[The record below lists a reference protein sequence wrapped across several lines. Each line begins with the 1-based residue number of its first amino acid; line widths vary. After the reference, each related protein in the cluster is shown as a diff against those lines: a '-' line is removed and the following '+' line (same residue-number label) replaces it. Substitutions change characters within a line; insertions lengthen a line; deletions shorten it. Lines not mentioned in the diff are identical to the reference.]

1 MNSQDLVVTK
11 VTPQCGAEVSGLN
24 LAEPLEE
31 PIIQALSMALADHG
45 VLFFRDQPM
54 TAEQQKRLG
63 SYFGDLHLHPA
74 WPRLVEGHPEV
85 MELLTDENSTY
96 IAGEAWHSDV
106 SCDPQPPLGTIL
118 QMLEVPPTGGDT
130 LFANMVAAFAALPAE
145 QQQYLSGLTA
155 LHDGEQHYRGRY
167 DGPDDSDKVY
177 PQAEHPVVRT
187 HPVSGRPTLF
197 VNQIFTRRILGLQ
210 AEESEQLLKELFE
223 HVERPEFQCR
233 FRWQVGSIAFWDNRS
248 AQHQALWDY
257 FPHRRRGWRVTIQ
270 GEVPFYR
277 G

>member
-1 MNSQDLVVTK
+1 MNPQDLVVTK
-11 VTPQCGAEVSGLN
+11 IGPHCGAEVSGVN
-24 LAEPLEE
+24 LAQPLDEVTVK
-31 PIIQALSMALADHG
+31 ALKLTLAEHG
-45 VLFFRDQPM
+45 VLFFREQAM

-63 SYFGDLHLHPA
+63 NYFGDLHLHPA
-74 WPRLVEGHPEV
+74 WPRLVNGHPEV
-85 MELLTDENSTY
+85 MELLTDENSSY
-96 IAGEAWHSDV
+96 IAGEDWHSDV

-130 LFANMVAAFAALPAE
+130 LFANMVAAFAALPVE

-155 LHDGEQHYRGRY
+155 LQDGEQHYRGRY
-167 DGPDDSDKVY
+167 DGPDDADKVY

-187 HPVSGRPTLF
+187 HPISGRPALF
-197 VNQIFTRRILGLQ
+197 VNRIFTRRIVGLEAQ
-210 AEESEQLLKELFE
+210 ESEQLLQQLFE

-233 FRWQVGSIAFWDNRS
+233 FQWQVGSVAFWDNRS

-270 GEVPFYR
+270 GEVPYYR

>member
-1 MNSQDLVVTK
+1 MNPQDLVVTK
-11 VTPQCGAEVSGLN
+11 AATQCGAEVSGLN
-24 LAEPLEE
+24 LAEPLDKE
-31 PIIQALSMALADHG
+31 IVQALSMALAEHG

-54 TAEQQKRLG
+54 SAEQQKRLG
-63 SYFGDLHLHPA
+63 SYFGDLHLHP
-74 WPRLVEGHPEV
+74 EV
-85 MELLTDENSTY
+85 MELLTDENSSY
-96 IAGEAWHSDV
+96 IAGEDWHSDV

-130 LFANMVAAFAALPAE
+130 LFANMVAAFAALPPE

-167 DGPDDSDKVY
+167 DGPDDAEKVY

-187 HPVSGRPTLF
+187 HPVSGRPALF
-197 VNQIFTRRILGLQ
+197 VNRIFTRRIMGLEAQ
-210 AEESEQLLKELFE
+210 ESEQLLQQLFE
-223 HVERPEFQCR
+223 HVVRSEFQCR
-233 FRWQVGSIAFWDNRS
+233 FQWRVGSVAFWDNRS

-270 GEVPFYR
+270 GEVPCYR